1 MSDEPNISDEPKPIR
16 AGIFDSESSADR
28 AVAELLEAG
37 FAKERISVV
46 SARPMAQR
54 ADHAKVDNEPPAGAH
69 TAGAIAAGGAIGS
82 VLGGLTVAVGV
93 AATGGL
99 GLLAVGPLLGAA
111 ATGGVFGSFVGAMLT
126 RGLEEETANYFDQA
140 LSKGQYL
147 VAVEQVE
154 GEGGPPLEAADAVF
168 QRAGVVSLPLRKG

>member
-1 MSDEPNISDEPKPIR
+1 MSDAPDKPIR
-16 AGIFDSESSADR
+16 AGIFESESSADR
-28 AVAELLEAG
+28 AVAGLLAAG

-54 ADHAKVDNEPPAGAH
+54 ADHPKVDNEPPAGAH

-82 VLGGLTVAVGV
+82 VLGGLTVVVGV

-140 LSKGQYL
+140 LTQGQYL
-147 VAVEQVE
+147 VSVEHVE
-154 GEGGPPLEAADAVF
+154 GEGAPPLEAADAVF

>member
-1 MSDEPNISDEPKPIR
+1 MSDEPNISDAPKPIR

-28 AVAELLEAG
+28 AVAALLTAG

-54 ADHAKVDNEPPAGAH
+54 ADHVPVEQVPPAGSH
-69 TAGAIAAGGAIGS
+69 TTGAIAAGGAIGS

-126 RGLEEETANYFDQA
+126 RGLEEEIANYYDQA
-140 LSKGQYL
+140 LRKGQYL
-147 VAVEQVE
+147 VAVEHE
-154 GEGGPPLEAADAVF
+154 EAGPPLEAADAVF
-168 QRAGVVSLPLRKG
+168 QRSGVVSLPLRKG

>member
-1 MSDEPNISDEPKPIR
+1 MSGGVNTPIR

-28 AVAELLEAG
+28 AVAGLLEAG
-37 FAKERISVV
+37 FSREHISVV

-54 ADHAKVDNEPPAGAH
+54 ADHAPVGNEPPAGAH

-82 VLGGLTVAVGV
+82 VLGGMTVVVGV

-99 GLLAVGPLLGAA
+99 GLLAVGPLIGAA

-126 RGLEEETANYFDQA
+126 RGLEEEVANYYDQA
-140 LSKGQYL
+140 LTKGQFL
-147 VAVEQVE
+147 VSVERGQ
-154 GEGGPPLEAADAVF
+154 GGPPLDLADAVF
-168 QRAGVVSLPLRKG
+168 QSAGVLPLPMRKG